1 MNVILDAFYSLG
13 RKINKAGGENTNE
26 TEQGV
31 VSEKLPELKLEMS
44 NSDLIKLTTQWESIW
59 NKSEV
64 KSKWITQSEENE
76 KYWLGNHFNRP
87 DVGSARANNTRPL
100 QDNAIFEALETY
112 LPRITRRNP
121 EPMVA
126 LSEDDTKDEKKETYA
141 KNLGKKIGE
150 IADEL
155 KLRLKLKK
163 AARHW
168 AVYLVGVAKL
178 GWDMNKDI
186 PTVKIVRAKK
196 LILDPDATVDEDGY
210 TGEYIGE
217 YRKLQAGMLK
227 KMLAG
232 VGGEKDAEKI
242 IDELIKNGKG
252 NLADGT
258 EIQFIEWWTAEY
270 MCWTIGKD
278 VLLKKKNPHWNY
290 DSEQEGESTVDDN
303 GIETPGQMQSIKG
316 INHFPVPK
324 MPYLL
329 LSVFNLGKQPVDDTS
344 LIGQNLSNQDRIN
357 KRGKQIDKAT
367 DGMNGG
373 VVVSLARSGL
383 TKDQAK
389 GVTKA
394 LHDGGVVA
402 IPDGTPDE
410 AIKRMVSPGLP
421 NDVYNDLVDT
431 RRRLSDIFGTSGLSP
446 SGVSKEKTVRG
457 KYQVENM
464 DTDRVGGGVSEYLEQ
479 FADDIYNWFVQL
491 LYVYDDTYVAIPEK
505 PKVTIS
511 VKEGS
516 LLPKDSTTMANQAI
530 ELSIQGKMS
539 VLDLYKKLDYSNP
552 EELAANV
559 WLEINAPELLYANDP
574 RVAQVIQMKQQAA
587 ENASKT
593 EEKPPNQSINFKDL
607 PPDGQAQMAEKV
619 GIRLVPEA
627 LAAYSENTKAK
638 DAERQRS
645 MKDENPKEEKK
656 DKEEE

>member
-1 MNVILDAFYSLG
+1 MTTILDAFYSLG
-13 RKINKAGGENTNE
+13 RKINKASGETTNE

-31 VSEKLPELKLEMS
+31 VSEKLPELKLDMDNKDLAELTS
-44 NSDLIKLTTQWESIW
+44 NWESIW

-64 KSKWITQSEENE
+64 KAKWLTQSEDNE

-87 DVGSARANNTRPL
+87 DGVTKNRPIA
-100 QDNAIFEALETY
+100 DNAIFESLETY
-112 LPRITRRNP
+112 LPKITRRNP
-121 EPMVA
+121 EAMVA
-126 LSEDDTKDEKKETYA
+126 LAQSEKTDADEQTIKAKEAFTNDLTKE
-141 KNLGKKIGE
+141 LGD

-163 AARHW
+163 SARHW
-168 AVYLVGVAKL
+168 AIYLLGAAKL
-178 GWDMNKDI
+178 GWDMNKDM

-217 YRKLQAGMLK
+217 YRKLQAGIMISMLE
-227 KMLAG
+227 G
-232 VGGEKDAEKI
+232 IGAEEGAVKI
-242 IDELIKNGKG
+242 IKDLVKDK
-252 NLADGT
+252 LGT
-258 EIQFIEWWTAEY
+258 EVQFIEWWTDQY
-270 MCWTIGKD
+270 MCWTIGND

-290 DSEQEGESTVDDN
+290 DSEKEGESTVDEY
-303 GIETPGQMQSIKG
+303 GVETPGEPIEVKG
-316 INHFPVPK
+316 ENHFAVPK
-324 MPYLL
+324 LPFLL
-329 LSVFNLGKQPVDDTS
+329 LSVFNLGKQPIDDTS

-357 KRGKQIDKAT
+357 KRGKQIDKAA

-383 TKDQAK
+383 TQQQAK

-394 LHDGGVVA
+394 LKDGGVVA

-431 RRRLSDIFGTSGLSP
+431 RRRLADIFGTSGLMP

-464 DTDRVGGGVSEYLEQ
+464 DTDRIGGGITEYLEQ

-491 LYVYDDTYVAIPEK
+491 LYVYDDKFVAIPNK
-505 PKVTIS
+505 PKVVIS

-530 ELSIQGKMS
+530 ELAGAGKMS
-539 VLDLYKKLDYSNP
+539 VIDLYKKLDYSNP

-559 WLEINAPELLYANDP
+559 WLEVNAPEILYMGDP
-574 RVAQVIQMKQQAA
+574 RVAQVIQQRQEAAKNAAQA
-587 ENASKT
+587 
-593 EEKPPNQSINFKDL
+593 EEKPPSQSINFKDL
-607 PPDGQAQMAEKV
+607 TPDAKVQMLAKV
-619 GIRLVPEA
+619 GIVADPEA
-627 LAAYSENTKAK
+627 MAAYDESTKKK
-638 DAERQRS
+638 DAETKRS
-645 MKDENPKEEKK
+645 MTPEKPKVLQE
-656 DKEEE
+656 

>member
-1 MNVILDAFYSLG
+1 MNSILDAFYSLG
-13 RKINKAGGENTNE
+13 RKINKATGQSTNE
-26 TEQGV
+26 TEQGI

-44 NSDLIKLTTQWESIW
+44 NEDLVKLTSQWEGIW

-64 KSKWITQSEENE
+64 KSKWLTQSEDNE

-87 DVGSARANNTRPL
+87 DASARANSVRPQ
-100 QDNAIFEALETY
+100 QDNAIFESLETY
-112 LPRITRRNP
+112 LPKITRRNP
-121 EPMVA
+121 EPMVL
-126 LSEDDTKDEKKETYA
+126 LSEDNQKDEAKESFA
-141 KNLGKKIGE
+141 KNIGKKLGE

-168 AVYLVGVAKL
+168 AIYLVGAAKL

-196 LILDPDATVDEDGY
+196 LILDPDSTVDEDGY

-217 YRKLQAGMLK
+217 YRKLQAGMMK
-227 KMLAG
+227 KMLSS
-232 VGGEKDAEKI
+232 VNGEEGYEKI
-242 IDELIKNGKG
+242 IDDMIKTQKG
-252 NLADGT
+252 DLADGT

-270 MCWTIGKD
+270 MCWTLGKD

-290 DSEQEGESTVDDN
+290 DSTNPGESSVDEYGN
-303 GIETPGQMQSIKG
+303 EVPAEPVEVKG

-324 MPYLL
+324 IPFLL

-357 KRGKQIDKAT
+357 KRGKQIDKAA

-383 TKDQAK
+383 TQAQAK

-402 IPDGTPDE
+402 IPDGTPDD

-431 RRRLSDIFGTSGLSP
+431 RRRLSDIFGTSGLSA
-446 SGVSKEKTVRG
+446 SGLGKEKTVRG
-457 KYQVENM
+457 KYQIENM
-464 DTDRVGGGVSEYLEQ
+464 DTDRIGGGVSEYLEQ

-491 LYVYDDTYVAIPEK
+491 LYVYDDTYVSIQDK
-505 PKVTIS
+505 PKVTVS

-530 ELSIQGKMS
+530 ELASAGKMS
-539 VLDLYKKLDYSNP
+539 ILDLYKKLDYSNP

-559 WLEINAPELLYANDP
+559 WLEINAPEVLYANDP
-574 RVAQVIQMKQQAA
+574 RVAQIIQMRQQAA
-587 ENASKT
+587 EQANVP
-593 EEKPPNQSINFKDL
+593 EKKEPSQSISFKDL
-607 PPDGQAQMAEKV
+607 PPSGKVQMAAKV
-619 GIRLVPEA
+619 GIDLNDEA
-627 LAAYSENTKAK
+627 LAAHEKFVK
-638 DAERQRS
+638 DEDAERQRS
-645 MKDENPKEEKK
+645 MKPEKESKEE
-656 DKEEE
+656 